1 MPPQDQTPVKEADL
15 EPMSRNLKEGDRYV
29 VHHGDGLTSV
39 DLDDHVNLAE
49 KEGAGM
55 AGRGGLARGKRSSM
69 DEAKGISCSISIA
82 LQKKT
87 LTPPKEEIRSCR
99 WTTKGCHRWRRGS
112 KSRHRQERVHYEC
125 QSLEDVG
132 CCQRRVGLIQLAMT
146 RASTGDDHEVR
157 WRSPTTSTASQCKR
171 LSGKGA
177 AAETKGK
184 SRRPADL
191 KGHIVEEGE
200 AEVGGAR
207 GDAVGVFVMGLGND
221 CFKTGDATS
230 GFTGVVGRRRG
241 LRQEGSRR
249 EGSHRA

>member
-99 WTTKGCHRWRRGS
+99 WTTKGCHR
-112 KSRHRQERVHYEC
+112 
-125 QSLEDVG
+125 
-132 CCQRRVGLIQLAMT
+132 
-146 RASTGDDHEVR
+146 
-157 WRSPTTSTASQCKR
+157 PTTSTASQCKR